1 MSHPEAYAQPAAQSP
16 VTEQSR
22 PADEPKSNSVAVRSA
37 ADAKSRSVAPDF
49 ARGIAL
55 WGIALANVPTAWI
68 TTNMDAPRAGMFGG
82 TDLEQTPLE
91 QILIMFH
98 AMFVHVRGLPMFSTL
113 LGVGVGMIAVSLWKK
128 GYTNGAVRRVLA
140 RRYFFLFLFGAVHAV
155 FLFFGD
161 IMSTYGLAG
170 ILCGLMV
177 GLRDKLIK
185 LLAGILFGLNVL
197 YFGMNALILTFM
209 DIPDDLAGASFT
221 TGWTDTYPGW
231 MLTGLI
237 SLPFLPFSAFMVL
250 PMVMVGFLWGRQ
262 GVFRN
267 IDKHSRKLWAWTGV
281 AAAVI
286 LLIGVPWGLSGIG
299 VIPDEWFLPLT
310 ILNQGIG
317 TFTGPG
323 ILAAIMLALR
333 PVQRKI
339 DERRAR
345 GEEAKVPGVM
355 VPFVALGKRSMS
367 GYLAQSILFFILVLP
382 FTFGL
387 GRDFGIPGQM
397 LIATG
402 VWLATLLGAW
412 AHEAAGKQG
421 PFEWLHRRLSYGK
434 GLQNPYQWTAKEIE
448 RARQG
453 KPVLIGYPD
462 GEFGQQQAVPSGGV
476 LPVSPQP
483 MQQAPGMPVGAPAQQ
498 APGVPEG
505 AQPQF
510 AQAQQVPPQPQAQQ
524 PHDYG
529 AQPQLPGSP
538 QAQQQ
543 FSPQPG
549 YGEPQYPHGSAHQQP
564 MPPQEPPR
572 SN

>member
-1 MSHPEAYAQPAAQSP
+1 

-22 PADEPKSNSVAVRSA
+22 PADEPKSHSDAVRSA

-82 TDLEQTPLE
+82 TGLEQTPLE

-177 GLRDKLIK
+177 GLRDWLIK
-185 LLAGILFGLNVL
+185 LIAGILFGVTIVQASIGAIM
-197 YFGMNALILTFM
+197 FALV
-209 DIPDDLAGASFT
+209 DIPFDPTGQSMIGAAADDGYL
-221 TGWTDTYPGW
+221 GW
-231 MLTGLI
+231 MLMGLMG
-237 SLPFLPFSAFMVL
+237 LAFQPFAVLGVL
-250 PMVMVGFLWGRQ
+250 PLVMIGFLWGRQ

-267 IDKHSRKLWAWTGV
+267 IDKHSRKLWVWTAV

-286 LLIGVPWGLSGIG
+286 LLVGVPWGLSGIG
-299 VIPDEWFLPLT
+299 VLPGEWNMSLT
-310 ILNQGIG
+310 MLNQGLG
-317 TFTGPG
+317 MLTGPG

-333 PVQRKI
+333 PVQRTI

-345 GEEAKVPGVM
+345 GEEAMVPTVL

-367 GYLAQSILFFILVLP
+367 GYLAQSVLLFILVLP

-412 AHEAAGKQG
+412 ALEAAGKQG

-476 LPVSPQP
+476 LPASPQP

-505 AQPQF
+505 AHPQYAQPQP
-510 AQAQQVPPQPQAQQ
+510 QPQPQAQQ

-529 AQPQLPGSP
+529 AQPQQPGYP

-543 FSPQPG
+543 AAPQPG
-549 YGEPQYPHGSAHQQP
+549 YFEPQYPHGGAQQQP